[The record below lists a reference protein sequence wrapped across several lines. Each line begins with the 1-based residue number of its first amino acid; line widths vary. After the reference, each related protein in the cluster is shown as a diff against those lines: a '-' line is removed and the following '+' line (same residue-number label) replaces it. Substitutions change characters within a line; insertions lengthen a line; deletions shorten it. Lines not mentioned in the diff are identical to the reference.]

1 MGGKVALHPAIGQHR
16 GNGTFRPGNSTP
28 LPIEGNEGD
37 QHVTINRSPGRIN
50 NDTAICVAI
59 KCNPEVGTVR
69 AHLLAER
76 GWIGGANAIID
87 NAAPHRKR

>member
-1 MGGKVALHPAIGQHR
+1 MGGKEALHPAICQHR
-16 GNGTFRPGNSTP
+16 GNDTFRPGDSSQ

-37 QHVTINRSPGRIN
+37 QDVTINRSPSRIN
-50 NDTAICVAI
+50 NNTAICVAI
-59 KCNPEVGTVR
+59 KCDPEVGTVP

-87 NAAPHRKR
+87 HAVPHRKR

>member
-16 GNGTFRPGNSTP
+16 GNGTFRPGDSTP
-28 LPIEGNEGD
+28 LPVEGNEGD
-37 QHVTINRSPGRIN
+37 QDVTINRSPSRID

-59 KCNPEVGTVR
+59 ECDPEVGTVR

-76 GWIGGANAIID
+76 GGVGGANAIID
-87 NAAPHRKR
+87 NAVPHRKR